1 MVEHETYDFKDP
13 LFRNRTIK
21 EAVGGG
27 STAATITASQ
37 GKYNLRVNENKI
49 LTPVVTPNGVMKAEL
64 YNVNSENYITPKETE
79 NAINTI
85 PASGRTAKV
94 MEPYKELNGH
104 LKVVLQEID
113 NANNV
118 ASPEASVLKTIT
130 TQTTKSGT
138 TEKILIPLEFADFV
152 VVK

>member
-1 MVEHETYDFKDP
+1 MVEHETYDFKDQ

-37 GKYNLRVNENKI
+37 GKFNLRVNENKI

-85 PASGRTAKV
+85 PASG
-94 MEPYKELNGH
+94 
-104 LKVVLQEID
+104 
-113 NANNV
+113 
-118 ASPEASVLKTIT
+118 T